1 LSYTFATITEVELT
15 AEDVIALR
23 TALRDERAFRREQ
36 LAGLTQTWPLDTT
49 QPHDRHDPHA
59 TAREEVLHALAEAA
73 QTVLTD
79 VEAALHRLATGHY
92 GSCHL
97 CDRPIPLPRLR
108 ILPHARYCGPCHQL
122 KETPA

>member
-1 LSYTFATITEVELT
+1 MSYPFATINEVELT
-15 AEDVIALR
+15 PEDVIALR
-23 TALRDERAFRREQ
+23 TALRDEGAFRREQ
-36 LAGLTQTWPLDTT
+36 LAGLAETWPLDTA
-49 QPHDRHDPHA
+49 QPHTPHA

-73 QTVLTD
+73 QNVLTD
-79 VEAALHRLATGHY
+79 VEAALHRLETGHY

-122 KETPA
+122 KETLA